1 MRRCFGGIRHGASTL
16 YLIGASDYKTIFF
29 PIAVFACVAAPVH
42 SFPNFIYGLTWIWLH
57 QLQCNVSNQFQ
68 SAAEDSINHPWRP
81 LPSGMISER
90 NMFIMRWVLP
100 PLCVAVSLA
109 FGRDVALTSIALTL
123 TTVVYDEFALA
134 GHWVGKNACNI
145 AGYVSFEIGATKI
158 MGAQSTLDHI
168 AIAAVVLSGII
179 IFTTI
184 QSQDFADVAG
194 DVAIGRVTFPIY
206 APEASRMVTLV
217 ALVLWS
223 VLLAD
228 LWKLGTFSGGVFCAL
243 GVYVGYRYYNLR
255 SVKEDKES
263 YRMYN
268 LWLFLVHV
276 LPAQSRWSILG
287 V

>member
-1 MRRCFGGIRHGASTL
+1 M
-16 YLIGASDYKTIFF
+16 
-29 PIAVFACVAAPVH
+29 
-42 SFPNFIYGLTWIWLH
+42 
-57 QLQCNVSNQFQ
+57 
-68 SAAEDSINHPWRP
+68 
-81 LPSGMISER
+81 
-90 NMFIMRWVLP
+90 
-100 PLCVAVSLA
+100 
-109 FGRDVALTSIALTL
+109 
-123 TTVVYDEFALA
+123 
-134 GHWVGKNACNI
+134 
-145 AGYVSFEIGATKI
+145 
-158 MGAQSTLDHI
+158 DHI

-268 LWLFLVHV
+268 VSTIY
-276 LPAQSRWSILG
+276 SRAAILRNCSDQYDSCG
-287 V
+287 CFWFMFCPLKAAGQY